1 MSRTAEETLVYN
13 ELAIIQNLKNIPI
26 ADVVDTISNNKG
38 SGNRN
43 RGGFVKY
50 SQLINEAKKDSPYAP
65 KISSEG
71 SKNLTG
77 LDANDAFKAL
87 TNGAAEAIVLGQMR
101 DQKSV
106 FGLPSAA
113 VFHDPVA
120 QGTVVLNNLPQPLKK
135 IGLEAYKSFGEKTP
149 DLLLIS
155 PPQAVTTQAGTTT
168 NYWQW
173 ANLVDLNNYRSKTLL
188 PDTEA
193 FKNSNK
199 ILVSPV
205 EVTTSRD
212 AEEIKEKIK
221 KFEKY
226 GSAFF

>member
-38 SGNRN
+38 SSNN
-43 RGGFVKY
+43 DQGGFVKY

-101 DQKSV
+101 DQKSA

-135 IGLEAYKSFGEKTP
+135 IGLEAYKSFGDRTP

-155 PPQAVTTQAGTTT
+155 PPQAITTQAGTTT

-173 ANLVDLNNYRSKTLL
+173 ANIVDLNNYRSKH
-188 PDTEA
+188 
-193 FKNSNK
+193 F
-199 ILVSPV
+199 I
-205 EVTTSRD
+205 
-212 AEEIKEKIK
+212 I
-221 KFEKY
+221 
-226 GSAFF
+226 